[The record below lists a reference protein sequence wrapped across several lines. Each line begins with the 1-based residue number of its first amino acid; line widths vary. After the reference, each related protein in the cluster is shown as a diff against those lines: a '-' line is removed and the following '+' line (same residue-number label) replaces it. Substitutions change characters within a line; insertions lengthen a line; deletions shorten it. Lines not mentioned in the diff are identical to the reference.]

1 MVRSTPFGDSGFGL
15 GLVAR
20 IYIYNPH
27 PFHFSKKIIYC
38 KKNQRPMFQNIC
50 GASASEDGESHII
63 ASGFHVGES
72 HYVVI
77 LQSMLGEVLE
87 LSVTDLDEPI
97 F

>member
-1 MVRSTPFGDSGFGL
+1 VLTSLLKEVGRK
-15 GLVAR
+15 V
-20 IYIYNPH
+20 
-27 PFHFSKKIIYC
+27 
-38 KKNQRPMFQNIC
+38 KNINNMFQNIC

>member
-1 MVRSTPFGDSGFGL
+1 
-15 GLVAR
+15 
-20 IYIYNPH
+20 
-27 PFHFSKKIIYC
+27 
-38 KKNQRPMFQNIC
+38 MFQNIC

-87 LSVTDLDEPI
+87 LSVTDLEEPI